1 MLVVIFICKRFKIDP
16 DNVAAPLAAAL
27 GDSVVLFIMTGV
39 LWLTES
45 GIGGNL
51 ASVLISRMTTR
62 LSAASTPI
70 VSDGVSNCIHRVRF
84 LSCTAS
90 RDEVEFK
97 HRRSPSMNRRIS
109 EGSDVFAES
118 SFTLAED
125 QFTEALS
132 HGGSAEITLVAVRVA
147 ISDSVLTGW
156 NLMIACI
163 PLHLILLV
171 VNSALSHLFFSVG
184 LVEPTA
190 PVTAFTPAVIFAH
203 VSASFLQVRSLCVSI
218 SGLPSFEGF
227 LQLFSCSLFAGNIR

>member
-1 MLVVIFICKRFKIDP
+1 
-16 DNVAAPLAAAL
+16 
-27 GDSVVLFIMTGV
+27 
-39 LWLTES
+39 
-45 GIGGNL
+45 
-51 ASVLISRMTTR
+51 MTTR

-184 LVEPTA
+184 LVEPTT

-203 VSASFLQVRSLCVSI
+203 VSASFLQISVLLNFARWLIAHQWLYLVKSSTAADAAGRLASLDLMAISI
-218 SGLPSFEGF
+218 TTGLGD
-227 LQLFSCSLFAGNIR
+227 LLGTSLLILALLVTDS